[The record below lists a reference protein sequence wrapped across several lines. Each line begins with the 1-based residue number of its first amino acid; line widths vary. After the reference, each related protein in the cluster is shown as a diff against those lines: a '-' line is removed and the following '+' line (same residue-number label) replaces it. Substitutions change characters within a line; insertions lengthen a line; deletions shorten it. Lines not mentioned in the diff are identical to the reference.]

1 MPSTGDKVRI
11 HYTGRTEDGA
21 TFDSSEG
28 REPLEFTAG
37 VGEIIPGLDN
47 AVLEMSEGETRTVT
61 IPPEEAYG
69 EHQPGLA
76 QTVDRADLPDG
87 TTEGVALRAQVNGQ
101 EMTLW
106 VTEIGETT
114 AVVDANHPLAGKTLV
129 FDVELV
135 ASGV

>member
-47 AVLEMSEGETRTVT
+47 AVLEMAEGETRTVT
-61 IPPEEAYG
+61 IPPQEAYG

-76 QTVDRADLPDG
+76 QTVDRAQLPEG
-87 TTEGVALRAQVNGQ
+87 TTEGIPLRAQVDGQ

-106 VTEIGETT
+106 VTELGETT

-135 ASGV
+135 AVGA